1 MQEVPSLEYLML
13 SCRDTGQ
20 RQASTSTGELGC
32 VWVCLPCAQVFQQ
45 TPRGYQMV
53 LSVCA
58 WLIVCTCGW
67 EWAWECVWLCVCG
80 WLGLRV
86 PPTQFFCSLS
96 REAVSPGPFSGRAN
110 GGEGCGLGGREQ
122 GRVVPAPVPVPREE
136 GDVWGK
142 GVRLQGGGV
151 GWRSEEHTSELQ
163 SR

>member
-1 MQEVPSLEYLML
+1 M
-13 SCRDTGQ
+13 
-20 RQASTSTGELGC
+20 
-32 VWVCLPCAQVFQQ
+32 
-45 TPRGYQMV
+45 
-53 LSVCA
+53 
-58 WLIVCTCGW
+58 
-67 EWAWECVWLCVCG
+67 
-80 WLGLRV
+80 

-151 GWRSEEHTSELQ
+151 GWGRDWVDLVPEEGALVWDSWV
-163 SR
+163 RPVGGVG